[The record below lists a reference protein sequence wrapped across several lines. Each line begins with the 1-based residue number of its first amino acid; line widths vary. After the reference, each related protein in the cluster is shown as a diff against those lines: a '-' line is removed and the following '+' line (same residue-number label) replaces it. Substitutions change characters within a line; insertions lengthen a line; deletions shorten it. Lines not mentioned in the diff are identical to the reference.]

1 MEQQEQPKLRKN
13 SLSYKAI
20 QNKLKRTT
28 NTLQNKSKL
37 IKNIQNYLT
46 MQSAQRQW
54 ANHDYVQKLTK

>member
-46 MQSAQRQW
+46 MQSAQRQ
-54 ANHDYVQKLTK
+54 